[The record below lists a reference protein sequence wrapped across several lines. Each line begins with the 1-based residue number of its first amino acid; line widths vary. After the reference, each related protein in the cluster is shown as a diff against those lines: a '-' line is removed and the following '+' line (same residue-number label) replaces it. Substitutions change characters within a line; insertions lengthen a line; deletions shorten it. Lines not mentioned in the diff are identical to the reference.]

1 MGKGKEK
8 LVSFILSIYLI
19 GFQGLLRTGSTIIF
33 YGCLIFL
40 IIFLPVLT
48 NEMETVKEEYVQS
61 INLLY
66 FLLYYFALAS
76 DPGTAPSQGTTL
88 TPSTHDPS
96 ATKPAS
102 GAQYNINVLQY
113 FFALHVKVGYSL

>member
-1 MGKGKEK
+1 M
-8 LVSFILSIYLI
+8 
-19 GFQGLLRTGSTIIF
+19 RTGSTIIF

-40 IIFLPVLT
+40 IVFLPVLT
-48 NEMETVKEEYVQS
+48 NEMETVKGEYVQS

-88 TPSTHDPS
+88 TPQPSTHDPS

-102 GAQYNINVLQY
+102 GAQYNTNVLHY
-113 FFALHVKVGYSL
+113 FFVLHVRAGHSV